1 MSGKSTMCS
10 FHHPQPTYSGA
21 TPSSCLRNAREY
33 DWTLKGSERGRGLV
47 WRVVSDH
54 EAGAGP
60 LLESPDRLLGCW
72 IDPAQLA
79 FAPPSLPPAAAPPF
93 PAEEFWYRAD
103 SRWAEQSN
111 RFIDQTTVA
120 VMQQSN
126 YWHACSYYTRSF
138 KQHDQSSLIWSDIS
152 TDVHRKMVPNLIS
165 QLRCFNRKITN
176 KLCST
181 WHIFGLVIL
190 SSCCSRKG
198 SPYKIEAMFTT
209 CSPFGPHQM
218 LFDCKK

>member
-21 TPSSCLRNAREY
+21 TPSSCRRKRIWLDIKRQWTRERVGLESGQ
-33 DWTLKGSERGRGLV
+33 WPRGRCRSPP
-47 WRVVSDH
+47 RVPWP
-54 EAGAGP
+54 AAW
-60 LLESPDRLLGCW
+60 LLDRSSTTC
-72 IDPAQLA
+72 IC
-79 FAPPSLPPAAAPPF
+79 PSLPPAAAPPF

-165 QLRCFNRKITN
+165 QLRCFNRKIIN

-209 CSPFGPHQM
+209 CSPFWLHQM